1 MYKGKREKAI
11 KALQQINHRTQD
23 CDLSMDIETIE
34 SQVQIESE
42 MAKDAIWMSLLTDP
56 IERRNLFYAC
66 GAMFVQQIN
75 GI

>member
-1 MYKGKREKAI
+1 
-11 KALQQINHRTQD
+11 
-23 CDLSMDIETIE
+23 MDIETIE

-42 MAKDAIWMSLLTDP
+42 MAKDATWMSLLTDS
-56 IERRNLFYAC
+56 IERRKLFYAC

>member
-1 MYKGKREKAI
+1 
-11 KALQQINHRTQD
+11 
-23 CDLSMDIETIE
+23 MDIETIE